1 MKILRGDNLEK
12 SYGIKNLLNDVS
24 FFIRTGDLIGL
35 IGINGTGKSTLMNI
49 LAGKDTAEK
58 GSLDYPHDYRIGY
71 LSQQVDF
78 DEELTVLDTV
88 FQGDTPIIKAVK
100 QYELALNHLERFGD
114 DPKAQKMYQQ
124 AEELMNQEDAWLAD
138 TNAKTILS
146 KLGILFLD
154 KKVSELSGGQKNVLA

>member
-1 MKILRGDNLEK
+1 MKILRGDNLK
-12 SYGIKNLLNDVS
+12 KTYGIKELLNDVS
-24 FFIRTGDLIGL
+24 FFVRTGDLIGL

-49 LAGKDTAEK
+49 LAGKDSADS
-58 GSLDYPHDYRIGY
+58 GQLDFPHDYKIGY

-78 DEELTVLDTV
+78 DENLTVLDTV
-88 FQGDTPIIKAVK
+88 FQGDTPIIRAVK
-100 QYELALNHLERFGD
+100 AYEQALTNLELNGE
-114 DPKAQKMYQQ
+114 DPKFQKQYQK

-154 KKVSELSGGQKNVLA
+154 KKVGEL